1 MDRHEQL
8 CITLLLKI
16 KQELEAT
23 RAWKGGAVG
32 ASKVNTTKVKGAR
45 ELRNL
50 VTSVNYEGKQF

>member
-1 MDRHEQL
+1 MERG
-8 CITLLLKI
+8 
-16 KQELEAT
+16 
-23 RAWKGGAVG
+23 GGAVG